1 MISSTFH
8 LFFWTEQIA
17 TDCHRPPREVSTKS
31 KPGGGQQ
38 RLNDPGA
45 FVATKYAFHRD
56 GRENT
61 RYIHKN
67 HFQGHSTRKSGE
79 LVRV

>member
-1 MISSTFH
+1 MISSPFH

-38 RLNDPGA
+38 RLNDPSG

-56 GRENT
+56 GAVKTRDTYTKINFKGILLERVEN
-61 RYIHKN
+61 
-67 HFQGHSTRKSGE
+67 S
-79 LVRV
+79 